1 MHSKAYPANHLFL
14 RIAFLALAVFLQIP
28 VFPLGYAYFIFPNMG
43 YSNGE
48 IVDTAKTENV
58 TLVFSK
64 ADGSLPPTYYDTGT
78 AIRLYTGN
86 TLTISSYYYIERIEF
101 TYDESSGDDYV
112 PDEFHLEISSG
123 TYDFSDHKWTGDATE
138 VTFSRQHESSG
149 HFRYQQIW
157 VYFDR
162 TRDTRLDAGLAYTP
176 SSITVE
182 QGATFTS
189 PTFTKTTTADV
200 TFTSD
205 NEAVATV
212 DAEGAI
218 ELAGDTGTAVITAIC
233 KGNTEYSP
241 DTATCTVTVYLPDD
255 ASSDSSAAD
264 SLTANDD
271 TLTVEPSDS
280 LTTDDDALDTEPTDS
295 LTSGTDSLDTDDD
308 ALDTEPSD
316 SLTSDT
322 DSLVTDDDTLDIE
335 PTDSLT
341 SGTDSL
347 TTDDDALDTEP
358 SDSLTSDTDSLVTD
372 DDTLDTEPTDSLTSD
387 TDSLVTD
394 DDALDIEPTDTLTSS
409 TDSLTTDDDALDGEP
424 SDSLTSDTDSLDTD
438 DDALD
443 DEPTDTLTSGTD
455 SLDTD
460 DDALDDEPTDSL
472 TSGTD
477 SLTTDDDTLDIEPS
491 DSLASGGGGIIAAVD
506 TAEYYFTGDIN
517 DWDAS
522 ASRFSDT
529 DADSVYIIVI
539 DSLYGA
545 FNITTDGTWDVCYG
559 STSGMLFTDSVE
571 YTLVRTSSRNYVTI
585 DSVYSNRLL
594 TLTVNADSTLT
605 LFMTEYTDTTSVDQ
619 NTGTGDDE
627 TADENAGDDGSGSGN
642 TGGSE
647 DENGGDD
654 GSENDE
660 GSGNTDSSE
669 DENGGDDGS
678 DNDDGTG
685 DADGSEDENGGDDD
699 IDTSVN
705 GIDVNAGNDADA
717 PVYNLRGQRVSRS
730 TKGII
735 IINGRKYYNR

>member
-14 RIAFLALAVFLQIP
+14 RIAFLALAAFLSLP
-28 VFPLGYAYFIFPNMG
+28 VLSLTRTKYNISEMG
-43 YSNGE
+43 YYSQQV
-48 IVDTAKTENV
+48 IDTVKSANV
-58 TLVFSK
+58 TFVFSQ
-64 ADGSLPPTYYDTGT
+64 ADGSRPPRYYADGT

-86 TLTISSYYYIERIEF
+86 TLTISSYYYIEKIEF
-101 TYDESSGDDYV
+101 TYDESDDGEYV

-123 TYDFSDHKWTGDATE
+123 TYDFSDHTWTGDATE
-138 VTFSRQHESSG
+138 VTFSCQHETG
-149 HFRYQQIW
+149 RHFRYQKIW
-157 VYFDR
+157 VYFDKA
-162 TRDTRLDAGLAYTP
+162 RDSRLDAGLAYTP
-176 SSITVE
+176 SSITIE

-212 DAEGAI
+212 DTEGII

-233 KGNTEYSP
+233 EGNTEYSP

-255 ASSDSSAAD
+255 TSSDSSAAD
-264 SLTANDD
+264 SLTADDD
-271 TLTVEPSDS
+271 TIAAEPADSLTSDTDSLITDDDALDTEPTDSLTSSTDS

-295 LTSGTDSLDTDDD
+295 LSEG
-308 ALDTEPSD
+308 
-316 SLTSDT
+316 T

-341 SGTDSL
+341 SSTDSL
-347 TTDDDALDTEP
+347 TTDDDA
-358 SDSLTSDTDSLVTD
+358 
-372 DDTLDTEPTDSLTSD
+372 LDTEPTDSLTSD
-387 TDSLVTD
+387 TDSLDTDDDTLDTEPTDSLSEGTDSLVTD
-394 DDALDIEPTDTLTSS
+394 DDALDVEPT
-409 TDSLTTDDDALDGEP
+409 
-424 SDSLTSDTDSLDTD
+424 DSLTSDTDSLDMD

-443 DEPTDTLTSGTD
+443 VEPM
-455 SLDTD
+455 
-460 DDALDDEPTDSL
+460 
-472 TSGTD
+472 
-477 SLTTDDDTLDIEPS
+477 
-491 DSLASGGGGIIAAVD
+491 DSLASGGDEIIAAVD

-529 DADSVYIIVI
+529 DADSVYTIVI

-585 DSVYSNRLL
+585 DSVYCNRLL
-594 TLTVNADSTLT
+594 TLVVNADSTLT

-627 TADENAGDDGSGSGN
+627 TADENAGDDGSGSGDSDAGTGD

-654 GSENDE
+654 GSENDA
-660 GSGNTDSSE
+660 
-669 DENGGDDGS
+669 
-678 DNDDGTG
+678 GTG
-685 DADGSEDENGGDDD
+685 DTDDSDGENGGDDD